1 MIMML
6 NPGQLNSH
14 QGGHGLSGNWSQA
27 GAGFGPNLAAYGN
40 AGQNFGAQNFGAQP
54 NALQGYGF
62 NGAAQGANLGIN
74 QGTTAIDDIADDIAD
89 RIASEIADQAATGA
103 AALFQAQVPQAGGQS
118 LGGLNVKRWLN
129 AARVTDTLHDTIKQ
143 HAQQLCRQVIGHL
156 LTVLQAQ
163 WSGAGQHG
171 GQQFGAQQFGAQQFG
186 GQQFGA
192 QQFGAPGQLGG
203 LAAAYGGGQP
213 FGQQNVAQLAPVV
226 AAILGMLQSQGQ
238 GQGFGQG
245 AFGQA
250 QYGAPGRLF

>member
-6 NPGQLNSH
+6 NPGQLNSN
-14 QGGHGLSGNWSQA
+14 QGGHGLWGNWSQA
-27 GAGFGPNLAAYGN
+27 GASFGPSFAPSLAAYGN

-62 NGAAQGANLGIN
+62 NGAAQGTN
-74 QGTTAIDDIADDIAD
+74 QGTTAIEDIADDIAD

-118 LGGLNVKRWLN
+118 LGGLNAKRWLN

-156 LTVLQAQ
+156 LNVLQAQ

-171 GQQFGAQQFGAQQFG
+171 GPQFGAQQFGA
-186 GQQFGA
+186 
-192 QQFGAPGQLGG
+192 
-203 LAAAYGGGQP
+203 
-213 FGQQNVAQLAPVV
+213 
-226 AAILGMLQSQGQ
+226 
-238 GQGFGQG
+238 
-245 AFGQA
+245 
-250 QYGAPGRLF
+250 